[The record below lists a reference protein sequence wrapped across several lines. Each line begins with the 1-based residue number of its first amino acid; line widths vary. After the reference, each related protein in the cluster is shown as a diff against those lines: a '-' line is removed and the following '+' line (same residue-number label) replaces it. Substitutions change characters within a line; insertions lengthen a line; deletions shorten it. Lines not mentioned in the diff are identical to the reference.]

1 VSSSAHGHSAWILIC
16 TLDKFHRQHDT
27 REEESPVLP
36 NPSNNL
42 RCDFKVAMLI
52 MRFQAGFSGFR
63 KASYFNA
70 APLRSA
76 SSLRKQF
83 VDDQSV

>member
-1 VSSSAHGHSAWILIC
+1 MLYA
-16 TLDKFHRQHDT
+16 
-27 REEESPVLP
+27 LP
-36 NPSNNL
+36 EFSNL
-42 RCDFKVAMLI
+42 PRCDFKVAMLI

-83 VDDQSV
+83 VDDQSVWPARFLSTFNERD